1 MSVNKRSSSITTAL
15 IFSLIPV
22 SSAFAIAFDPT
33 PIQTNHAVTNGIDD
47 GYGGLK
53 WTFGEGWIP
62 DVVAG
67 YRHTELSTNGDAQ
80 GADIS
85 IAFKVNPTLPL
96 DKIIQLGKLRVK
108 YLNGIDAVQ
117 GEVGGGYDFAHKSFF
132 TGISVQGPYV
142 NAGVDYS
149 FSANSPFSTFLMIN
163 SLGIYS
169 RPHATTLSCPTNSH
183 LVGTQCQAF
192 LD

>member
-1 MSVNKRSSSITTAL
+1 MSFNKKSLTLTTAL
-15 IFSLIPV
+15 AFSLIPI
-22 SSAFAIAFDPT
+22 SSAFAIPNIFPA
-33 PIQTNHAVTNGIDD
+33 IQTNTAVTNGIDD

-53 WTFGEGWIP
+53 WTYGEGWIP
-62 DVVAG
+62 EVVAG

-96 DKIIQLGKLRVK
+96 DKIIQPGKLRVK

-117 GEVGGGYDFAHKSFF
+117 GEVGGGYDFAHNSFF

-149 FSANSPFSTFLMIN
+149 FSVNSPFSTFLMIN
-163 SLGIYS
+163 SLGIYN
-169 RPHATTLSCPTNSH
+169 RPHKTTFSCPDQST
-183 LVGTQCQAF
+183 LVGDQCQF
-192 LD
+192 ID